1 MTNRTSSTGAVAL
14 GALTAFLV
22 CSHAGTALAKNDPAG
37 ISQLVV
43 PVIDFASPDYDFLE
57 QDDIRRDL
65 DGLPM
70 RFAVP
75 NATLITPVNS
85 GTWDRNTEGRL
96 RWQVRVTS
104 KGVPHINLGFEDW
117 SMPDSGELML
127 HSIDGTSSLGPYTSL
142 DNEDHGELWLP
153 VISGDDILISIT
165 CDDADREAVQNGISL
180 TSVNVGYRGF
190 GAAKLYGNDRSG
202 SCNIDV
208 VCPEGDPWENE
219 IDCVGL
225 YAYSGFLACT
235 GSMLNNT
242 AQDET
247 PYFLT
252 ADHCGLN
259 TGNDQTLVV
268 YWNFENSYCRTPGSG
283 DSGGN
288 GNGNLNQATTG
299 GSIYRAGS
307 GNSDFTLV
315 ELNNNPNPNYN
326 VGFCGWDRRTVT
338 PQDGIGIHHPNL
350 EEKRISFENDTLSS
364 QGSFWRVND
373 WDGGT
378 TEPGSSG
385 SPIFSQDHRV
395 VGQLYGGL
403 AACNNNEYD
412 VYGKLSSSWN
422 SGMGNWLD
430 AAGTGEQFIE
440 TLGSGAGNG
449 GVCCLQGSCYNVPES
464 TCDSAGGDWYPDE
477 TCGNVDC
484 TTPPDPTGACC
495 ITDGSC
501 EADTTDQAC
510 NALGGDW
517 QGEDVTCA
525 EADCPQ
531 PEPTGACCLSSIT
544 CAEEYTS
551 SECTTAGGAYQGDS
565 TTCEFSNCDTG
576 GGNIEFHHVIVGAN
590 LISGSQDSWTMDIFA
605 AVGEG
610 NRVDAVAGNS
620 IQEKLLTSTYG
631 FYQDPTGG
639 PTSTGINPNFYEF
652 VPDLEWDSRVTI
664 GALDQT
670 GDPFGANNLGDVG
683 IDWTNFENGG
693 TLSVD
698 NGTWYVLPS
707 EDQGDALPFVSQDC
721 SEQHGVLIAR
731 LTAFEL
737 DSEISIEA
745 LIQGRDAFDNTFQ
758 ESVSN
763 SFTYEATEDCNSNGV
778 SDTCDI
784 ANGTSED
791 TDGNGIPDEC
801 DNTCPG
807 DADGDGDSDV
817 DDVLLALGN
826 FGGSGGGDVDGNGII
841 DVNDLLQILA
851 YFNGC

>member
-1 MTNRTSSTGAVAL
+1 MSNRTSLTGAVAL
-14 GALTAFLV
+14 GAMTAFLT
-22 CSHAGTALAKNDPAG
+22 CSAGTALAGPASFSG
-37 ISQLVV
+37 YQLPLDAVSEISV
-43 PVIDFASPDYDFLE
+43 PGPDYDRLWAE
-57 QDDIRRDL
+57 DMKRDHLIAPRRI
-65 DGLPM
+65 
-70 RFAVP
+70 AIP
-75 NATLITPVNS
+75 NSVSITPGTN
-85 GTWDRNTEGRL
+85 GTWERISDGKLLWRL
-96 RWQVRVTS
+96 IINAPGS
-104 KGVPHINLGFEDW
+104 KHLNLGFEDW
-117 SMPDSGELML
+117 KLPESGEAWIA
-127 HSIDGTSSLGPYTSL
+127 STDGRCVLNAISPTENI
-142 DNEDHGELWLP
+142 NEDELWTA
-153 VISGDDILISIT
+153 VVFSDSIVVEITIDEMDRQELIDNT
-165 CDDADREAVQNGISL
+165 TL
-180 TSVNVGYRGF
+180 TKINTGYRGF
-190 GAAKLYGNDRSG
+190 GTDATRG
-202 SCNIDV
+202 SSESCHVDV
-208 VCPEGDPWENE
+208 ICPLGDDWRNE
-219 IDCVGL
+219 IPSVGVFTINGSL
-225 YAYSGFLACT
+225 TCSGA
-235 GSMLNNT
+235 MINNT
-242 AQDET
+242 NQDET

-252 ADHCGLN
+252 ANHCGIGSN
-259 TGNDQTLVV
+259 NDQSVVV
-268 YWNFENSYCRTPGSG
+268 YWNHENSYCRAPGSG

-288 GNGNLNQATTG
+288 GNGAYNQYTS
-299 GSIYRAGS
+299 GSTYLVS
-307 GNSDFTLV
+307 GNNSDYCLIRM
-315 ELNNNPNPNYN
+315 NSDPNQNYE
-326 VGFCGWDRRTVT
+326 VSFSGWNRSGAT
-338 PQDGIGIHHPNL
+338 PGVGIHHPNTA
-350 EEKRISFENDTLSS
+350 EKRISSVDNVYST
-364 QGSFWRVND
+364 GPYWGVN
-373 WDGGT
+373 WGEGRT
-378 TEPGSSG
+378 YFGSSG
-385 SPIFSQDHRV
+385 SPLYDGNNRII
-395 VGQLYGGL
+395 GQLYGGNSF
-403 AACNNNEYD
+403 CTNDSDD
-412 VYGKLSSSWN
+412 VYGKLSGSWGGL
-422 SGMGNWLD
+422 SQYLD
-430 AAGTGEQFIE
+430 PQ
-440 TLGSGAGNG
+440 GSGVTFLDTLNPYGDGGNG

-544 CAEEYTS
+544 CVEEYTS
-551 SECTTAGGAYQGDS
+551 SECSTAGGAYQGDS

-620 IQEKLLTSTYG
+620 IQEKMLTSTYG

-791 TDGNGIPDEC
+791 TDDNGIPDEC
-801 DNTCPG
+801 DSTCPG

-817 DDVLLALGN
+817 DDILLALGN